1 MRRNF
6 VSAAFLLLIKFKLN
20 APDLIFSFICDTI
33 HLYQAKIYFQSENI
47 LSENQNREKV
57 MAKIQESGEMYL
69 ETIYVLSKKG
79 PVRSTD
85 VAEHMGYSKPSIS
98 RAVGLLKSSG
108 YLLMD
113 KEGYLTLTDAGLEIA
128 SKIYERH
135 ILLSE
140 FLVRLGVDKD
150 VAAADACKIEHVISE
165 ESFEAIKSHIH
176 KQK

>member
-6 VSAAFLLLIKFKLN
+6 VSAAFLLLIKCKLN

-33 HLYQAKIYFQSENI
+33 HLYQAKIYFQSKNI